1 MDKKEKLNF
10 FEKVFLAITDFRV
23 YPFLLRNEK
32 IGNAILYVITLVLVM
47 SAILTVNLV
56 SKINVVFEELIANY
70 DVTVPD
76 FELKDS
82 KLDVREVISKALN
95 SKLYLLINTNYSYE
109 QLKNTEDYENLFIYD
124 SSIIITSDKIVMES
138 DGEGVIELDFSDVA
152 FNMNKSEMFN
162 ELLKYQSNQVSKI
175 KTDLY
180 IYLTVAITYLFV
192 VIVRVI
198 FIALIWL
205 SISISTI
212 K

>member
-32 IGNAILYVITLVLVM
+32 IGNAILYVITLVLMM

-124 SSIIITSDKIVMES
+124 SSIIITSDKKVME
-138 DGEGVIELDFSDVA
+138 
-152 FNMNKSEMFN
+152 
-162 ELLKYQSNQVSKI
+162 
-175 KTDLY
+175 
-180 IYLTVAITYLFV
+180 
-192 VIVRVI
+192 
-198 FIALIWL
+198 
-205 SISISTI
+205 
-212 K
+212 